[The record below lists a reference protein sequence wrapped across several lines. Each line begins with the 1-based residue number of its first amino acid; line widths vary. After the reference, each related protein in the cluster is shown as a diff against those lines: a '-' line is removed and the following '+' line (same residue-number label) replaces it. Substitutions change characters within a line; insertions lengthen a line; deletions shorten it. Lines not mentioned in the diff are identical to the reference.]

1 MATSPSSRTKRKSV
15 LQKQFLF
22 AALLPELIRHALEH
36 SLTVSLKELLR
47 TDEQAAIYAAQ
58 GKGIKNS
65 LHRKGLAIDLIL
77 FKGGKPLWDTESY
90 RFLGEFWESLH
101 PLCCWGGHFRRRD
114 AYHFSIT
121 HGGVK

>member
-1 MATSPSSRTKRKSV
+1 MRV

-22 AALLPELIRHALEH
+22 AALLPKLINAALDM
-36 SLTVSLKELLR
+36 SLNVSLKELLR
-47 TDEQAAIYAAQ
+47 PKEMAELYAAQ

-65 LHRKGLAIDLIL
+65 LHRKGLAIDLVL
-77 FKGGKPLWDTESY
+77 FRHGKPLWDTESY
-90 RFLGEFWESLH
+90 RALGEFWESLH

-114 AYHFSIT
+114 AFHFSIT

>member
-1 MATSPSSRTKRKSV
+1 MARGKSV
-15 LQKQFLF
+15 KEKQFLF
-22 AALLPELIRHALEH
+22 AALLPELIRHALDH
-36 SLTVSLKELLR
+36 SFTVSLKELYR
-47 TDEQAAIYAAQ
+47 TKEQAEIYAAQ

-65 LHRKGLAIDLIL
+65 LHCKGLAIDLIL
-77 FKGGKPLWDTESY
+77 FKAGKPCWDTESY
-90 RFLGEFWESLH
+90 RELGEFWESLH

>member
-1 MATSPSSRTKRKSV
+1 MMKTV

-22 AALLPELIRHALEH
+22 AALLAELIRHALE
-36 SLTVSLKELLR
+36 LGFTVSLKELWR
-47 TDEQAAIYAAQ
+47 TKEQAEIYAAA
-58 GKGIKNS
+58 GKGIKGS

-77 FKGGKPLWDTESY
+77 FKQAKPLWDTESY
-90 RFLGEFWESLH
+90 RELGEFWEGLH
-101 PLCCWGGHFRRRD
+101 PLCRWGGRFKRRD